1 MRRMKWTGRTI
12 TKKKNGKEPD
22 RPELEKNSQKKNKK
36 FVKENKRKSET
47 REMHLFYDI
56 FPTQFQVLYRY
67 PFHESG

>member
-1 MRRMKWTGRTI
+1 MKVEKDEVDGENNN
-12 TKKKNGKEPD
+12 KKKRKRT

-47 REMHLFYDI
+47 REMRLFYDI